1 MSPKQ
6 QDYHPLR
13 RSSTDEASETENENG
28 TKPGTNNLDPPRAA
42 SPNPTRPHRTPRAIF
57 LTALSFAALLLS
69 CSNITFLVHWLR
81 TNLHRTIPLPIQ
93 EHSPSVSDNVSDNV
107 SAVAHLWE
115 DELSGDPGVVALEN
129 DFVREKHLPEAMPF
143 PWDPSKSVYLLQGY
157 HNLHCLRTLFR
168 YAWTAD
174 RGLLQRIAFSH
185 VLHCLDQLRQDVIC
199 NADDTPRYA
208 GHPRP
213 GDPPGTGAGQVRLC
227 RDWAQLERW
236 ARERTACFK
245 HEDEVPG
252 RLQCYC
258 NEVLQSGYILE

>member
-13 RSSTDEASETENENG
+13 RSSTDEASENEDENE
-28 TKPGTNNLDPPRAA
+28 TKPGTNNLDPPQSA
-42 SPNPTRPHRTPRAIF
+42 SPTLTSPHRSPRAIL
-57 LTALSFAALLLS
+57 LTALSFAVLLLF
-69 CSNITFLVHWLR
+69 CTNITFLVYWLR
-81 TNLHRTIPLPIQ
+81 STKLTSTPCERGSYYANLHRAIPLPIQ
-93 EHSPSVSDNVSDNV
+93 EHSVFVSENV
-107 SAVAHLWE
+107 SAVAYLWE

-143 PWDPSKSVYLLQGY
+143 PWDPSKS
-157 HNLHCLRTLFR
+157 
-168 YAWTAD
+168 TAD
-174 RGLLQRIAFSH
+174 RGLPQRIAFSH

-213 GDPPGTGAGQVRLC
+213 RDPPGTGAGQVRLC

-252 RLQCYC
+252 RMVDRFKFCPDGR
-258 NEVLQSGYILE
+258 VLWPVE